1 MTESAKAYIDGV
13 RSGKILSCNWIKL
26 AIDRHFA
33 DLEKDWKFYFDE
45 EEAENILRI
54 FSMFRYSKGVK
65 TGQPFEI
72 MPWFAALVYLAYG
85 WRRNGGGRRFR
96 KIYCKVPRGNAKTAN
111 LVNVATIGF
120 LFEEGDAEVYWLAM
134 NKDQAKIGWD
144 RQREML
150 RSMIIDY
157 PELSSILDIP
167 EGKTSSR
174 ISLKK
179 GLSWVGYIGQDSK
192 GKDGLNPSYIICDE
206 YHEWPNDDLM
216 NKMESGMVKTPDP
229 LTWIITTGG
238 YLPNGP
244 NSQFLR
250 GCKNMLSGIVE
261 NDELLPFIYEMD
273 EGDDWEDTGVWKK
286 VNPGIGYC
294 LSVDT
299 LMTEYNKIGTQGI
312 TKEVDFRVKNLNE
325 EFASQ
330 DGWVTDAEWMQCAGT
345 IDWEDL
351 KLRECWGGLDLA
363 NTKDFNSFV
372 LYFPPAR
379 EGQKYVIIPYFWI
392 PEAALETT
400 KKNRPYLS
408 QWADEGY
415 LKATSGNVT
424 DYNVIFE
431 DIMRVIAPL
440 RLRAIAYDSKYSAW
454 LTPRLIE
461 AGITMEIYQQSW
473 GELGPPAQHFE
484 RTVWG
489 ANPEYA
495 EKMAAE
501 GNKVEVVLHDGNPVA
516 RWMMSNI
523 VMQYDRNQNHLP
535 SKGASADKI
544 DFIAATLNAIGQWL
558 TDRQEPVIS
567 SYLLED
573 DSQLLRL

>member
-1 MTESAKAYIDGV
+1 MTDSSLSVSNVESMTESAKAYINGV
-13 RSGKILSCNWIKL
+13 RSGEILSCNWIKL

-85 WRRNGGGRRFR
+85 WRRKGGGRRFR

-150 RSMIIDY
+150 RSMVIDY

-229 LTWIITTGG
+229 LTWIITTGVT
-238 YLPNGP
+238 YLTA
-244 NSQFLR
+244 Q
-250 GCKNMLSGIVE
+250 
-261 NDELLPFIYEMD
+261 
-273 EGDDWEDTGVWKK
+273 T
-286 VNPGIGYC
+286 
-294 LSVDT
+294 
-299 LMTEYNKIGTQGI
+299 
-312 TKEVDFRVKNLNE
+312 
-325 EFASQ
+325 
-330 DGWVTDAEWMQCAGT
+330 
-345 IDWEDL
+345 
-351 KLRECWGGLDLA
+351 A
-363 NTKDFNSFV
+363 NF
-372 LYFPPAR
+372 
-379 EGQKYVIIPYFWI
+379 
-392 PEAALETT
+392 
-400 KKNRPYLS
+400 
-408 QWADEGY
+408 
-415 LKATSGNVT
+415 
-424 DYNVIFE
+424 
-431 DIMRVIAPL
+431 
-440 RLRAIAYDSKYSAW
+440 
-454 LTPRLIE
+454 
-461 AGITMEIYQQSW
+461 
-473 GELGPPAQHFE
+473 
-484 RTVWG
+484 
-489 ANPEYA
+489 
-495 EKMAAE
+495 
-501 GNKVEVVLHDGNPVA
+501 
-516 RWMMSNI
+516 
-523 VMQYDRNQNHLP
+523 
-535 SKGASADKI
+535 
-544 DFIAATLNAIGQWL
+544 
-558 TDRQEPVIS
+558 
-567 SYLLED
+567 
-573 DSQLLRL
+573 